1 MKKLSLYVFLVLS
14 SFMLSGC
21 GDTTVGDFFN
31 KITIKDI
38 IAVIFFVWFLF
49 WLDRKER
56 EDQTGK
62 ITKIIDF
69 VGAVYLIGYGLYIA
83 SLINLKDL
91 FAW

>member
-1 MKKLSLYVFLVLS
+1 MKKLSLYVFLALS

-21 GDTTVGDFFN
+21 GDTTVGDFFH
-31 KITIKDI
+31 KITINDI

-62 ITKIIDF
+62 ITKIINF

-83 SLINLKDL
+83 RPLIWILLN
-91 FAW
+91 W